1 MDFANTIEQYSA
13 LIKRKRLLP
22 ALFILYIGCTLYGL
36 CIFNQLTC
44 HIFSQQLLQ
53 APIVTAQ
60 NSTPSDAELARYLVH
75 ENTYSI
81 VATNSIHLD
90 GHVFSNVASCSDGI
104 GDNSTG
110 RIFFYLTLMDPT
122 GADLKKDPSAA
133 VTFAQA
139 QLTGASSCGMIDP
152 EDPTCAKLTIG
163 GNIIEV
169 QESTDKEFALKAL
182 FSRNPAMSE
191 WPAEHGWIVF
201 EMKPEDIIIFSHY
214 GGSARI
220 SPLEYFAAS
229 PKSATNIVRAS
240 SLSRPAIQ
248 SVTKPEAARTMIHAA
263 KWGVL
268 SASTKAG
275 KPFSYVESFSD
286 GATGLA
292 TGRIWFFLTEKD
304 QVVDDAARDDRVS
317 FTVSQAMID
326 VARTSDPFCG
336 GNIAEDPTCGRI
348 TLSGRLRPLESPA
361 EISTAKAALFARH
374 PVMASWPGT
383 HAFTPYE
390 LEIETIF
397 FVNFYGGASPM
408 TVSEYFAA
416 FPMSENVS
424 ENTVT
429 VAK

>member
-36 CIFNQLTC
+36 YIFNQLTC

-286 GATGLA
+286 GAMGLA

>member
-1 MDFANTIEQYSA
+1 M
-13 LIKRKRLLP
+13 
-22 ALFILYIGCTLYGL
+22 LYI
-36 CIFNQLTC
+36 FSQLTC
-44 HIFSQQLLQ
+44 HICFPRQLLLTPTV
-53 APIVTAQ
+53 AEQ

-75 ENTYSI
+75 KNSYSI

-122 GADLKKDPSAA
+122 GADLKEDPSAA

-139 QLTGASSCGMIDP
+139 QLTGASSCGMTDP

-163 GNIIEV
+163 GNIVQV
-169 QESTDKEFALKAL
+169 QEGADKDFALKAL
-182 FSRNPAMSE
+182 FSRNPAMSD

-201 EMKPEDIIIFSHY
+201 EMIPEDIIIFSHY

-229 PKSATNIVRAS
+229 PKSPANIIRARQAAVRKSHMAS
-240 SLSRPAIQ
+240 SLSQPA
-248 SVTKPEAARTMIHAA
+248 SPSMTKPEGARKMIHAA
-263 KWGVL
+263 NWGVL
-268 SASTKAG
+268 STSTKAG

-304 QVVDDAARDDRVS
+304 QVVDDASRDDRVS

-326 VARTSDPFCG
+326 AARTSQPFCG

-348 TLSGRLRPLESPA
+348 TLSGQLRRLESPA

-374 PVMASWPGT
+374 PVMVSWPGS

-416 FPMSENVS
+416 IPVSENLS